1 MRSLRAI
8 TGYLLVALFMAI
20 FGAYCGLNPGGAY
33 LEVDALRCTG
43 CAECT
48 SVCPVDAVRLK
59 GGKAIIDPSKCVTC
73 GKCVEV
79 CPENAIQ

>member
-1 MRSLRAI
+1 MRSLRTI
-8 TGYLLVALFMAI
+8 TGYLLVALFMSI

-33 LEVDALRCTG
+33 LEADPLRCTG

-48 SVCPVDAVRLK
+48 AVCPVDAVRLK
-59 GGKAIIDPSKCVTC
+59 GGKAVIDPSKCVTC